1 MCDYLEEITKEILKN
16 ANGLLIK
23 MNNLFSHQMFLIEI
37 MTQITIIVY
46 TLILPAFQVSQKK

>member
-1 MCDYLEEITKEILKN
+1 MCDYLEEITKETLKN
-16 ANGLLIK
+16 ANGLRIK
-23 MNNLFSHQMFLIEI
+23 MNNLFSHQMFLVEI

>member
-1 MCDYLEEITKEILKN
+1 MCDYLEEITKETLKN

-23 MNNLFSHQMFLIEI
+23 MNNLFSHQMFLVEI

>member
-1 MCDYLEEITKEILKN
+1 MCDYLEEITKETLKN

-23 MNNLFSHQMFLIEI
+23 MNNLFSHQMFLVEI

-46 TLILPAFQVSQKK
+46 TPILPAFQVSQKK